1 MNVRLRRNDPPPGDV
16 RAIESLFPIRR
27 LRRPAIRLAA
37 LAASIFCVA
46 AGVHAQSRGIV
57 AAPIP
62 GGGAPPV
69 MEDRYALLIGNSEYD
84 GNAFRRLDGVRYDV
98 DAVAEVL
105 LSHGYEVEL
114 LRDLPSDR
122 MGDEIERFIKRN
134 GQRKNSSIVFYY
146 AGHGVSV
153 PNIAGVEQ
161 GYLVPVDTP
170 SPAADSTAF
179 LNALLPIYE
188 FGNYAQR
195 MQARHALFL
204 FDACFAGTIFK
215 DLGLERD
222 DTPPPAVADLLARPA
237 RSVITSGSAGQKV
250 PDESLFRLHL
260 VRALNG
266 EAGSFGDGFL
276 TGEELGSFL
285 RATVMNEGGGQQRP
299 QFGKLMLAGLAE
311 GDFVFSLS
319 AIARSAS
326 AAKAYRRWLDDT
338 RDTTPQLKKAEPS
351 EKSLYLF
358 MQMGFGAAEE
368 YDADENLLA
377 EDRMNVW
384 KVFLDAFSED
394 LGAVT
399 EDDTM
404 RETAIERYDHWRKLA
419 K

>member
-1 MNVRLRRNDPPPGDV
+1 
-16 RAIESLFPIRR
+16 
-27 LRRPAIRLAA
+27 
-37 LAASIFCVA
+37 
-46 AGVHAQSRGIV
+46 
-57 AAPIP
+57 
-62 GGGAPPV
+62 
-69 MEDRYALLIGNSEYD
+69 
-84 GNAFRRLDGVRYDV
+84 
-98 DAVAEVL
+98 
-105 LSHGYEVEL
+105 
-114 LRDLPSDR
+114 
-122 MGDEIERFIKRN
+122 
-134 GQRKNSSIVFYY
+134 
-146 AGHGVSV
+146 
-153 PNIAGVEQ
+153 
-161 GYLVPVDTP
+161 
-170 SPAADSTAF
+170 
-179 LNALLPIYE
+179 
-188 FGNYAQR
+188 
-195 MQARHALFL
+195 
-204 FDACFAGTIFK
+204 
-215 DLGLERD
+215 
-222 DTPPPAVADLLARPA
+222 
-237 RSVITSGSAGQKV
+237 
-250 PDESLFRLHL
+250 
-260 VRALNG
+260 
-266 EAGSFGDGFL
+266 
-276 TGEELGSFL
+276 
-285 RATVMNEGGGQQRP
+285 MNEGGGQQRP